1 MRFRVSFLSGLC
13 GTLTIKGIKM
23 KEMNITKSESF
34 NTASFVSPWIYVYRV
49 IVILFVR
56 KLDHPHIVK
65 FYGTSLLKKER
76 TTRVILVME
85 KCRENLKSHFSCY
98 PKAAPAKTANPAVV
112 RDVCRWAEQITDA
125 LAFIHEQGIVH
136 RNLKLEKILV

>member
-1 MRFRVSFLSGLC
+1 MFL
-13 GTLTIKGIKM
+13 
-23 KEMNITKSESF
+23 
-34 NTASFVSPWIYVYRV
+34 
-49 IVILFVR
+49 ILFFR
-56 KLDHPHIVK
+56 KLEHPHIVE
-65 FYGTSLLKKER
+65 FYGTSLLKEEG

-85 KCRENLKSHFSCY
+85 NCRGNLKSHFSCY

-136 RNLKLEKILV
+136 RNLKLENILV